1 MVTVTPLNCKKAL
14 NKLNC
19 EYLPYKYDLNIY
31 RGCEH
36 ACMYCFALY
45 SHKYL
50 ESSDFF
56 GQIYVK
62 TNILERLEKEL
73 KSKSWKRDII
83 NIGGVTDSYQPI
95 EKDYELMPKII
106 ELMIKYKTPVIIST
120 KSDLILRDFDLL
132 KELSEHVYVN
142 VASTIITMNEDLS
155 KIIEPGA
162 KSPEKRIKMLKKF
175 KSTNV
180 NTGIHTMPIIPTL
193 TDSKNDLEEIFK
205 ASKDAE
211 VDYIITGI
219 LNLKGSTREVFFKFL
234 SENYPEKLKKVQEIY
249 KSAFADEV
257 YSSNLYEMLY
267 ILRKKYDLVNDFK
280 EPIAK
285 RTIPKQKQLK
295 LTEF

>member
-36 ACMYCFALY
+36 ACIYCFALY

-50 ESSDFF
+50 KSNDFF

-62 TNILERLEKEL
+62 TNILEQLEKEL

-142 VASTIITMNEDLS
+142 IASTIITMNEDLS

-162 KSPEKRIKMLKKF
+162 KDPEKRINMLKKF
-175 KSTNV
+175 KNTNV

-193 TDSKNDLEEIFK
+193 TDSKSDLEEIFN

-219 LNLKGSTREVFFKFL
+219 LNLKGSTRDIFFKFL
-234 SENYPEKLKKVQEIY
+234 REKYPEKLKKVQEIY

-285 RTIPKQKQLK
+285 RATPKQKQLK